1 MKQLLPFLMCIL
13 IMHPV
18 VAQPGSIDLSFD
30 PGASVQNPSAVEAI
44 AIQPDGKIIAVG
56 GFLTYDGQPSKNIV
70 RINPDGTRDETFD
83 VGSGFTAAGQ
93 DPSGSSGRC
102 QSVAVQADGKILVG
116 GFFTS
121 YNGTSINRIARLN
134 ADGSIDQDFVV
145 GIGSN
150 NAVQDIA
157 VQADGSI
164 VCGGQFTS
172 YNGITRSKVARLLPD
187 GTLDP
192 SFVPPAIDV
201 NVFQVVP
208 QPDGKVLL
216 GGTITSVGGTTVGRL
231 VRLNAD
237 GGLEAGFPQGTGF
250 NSLVLA
256 IHLMD
261 DGRMMVGGGFT
272 EYDGSPWS
280 RIVRLMP
287 DGGID
292 ATFQAF
298 IGSGSDQVRA
308 IVEQDDGKYVVL
320 GGFSTANSMPA
331 GRVVRLMPDGMTDP
345 SFDPGLGFA
354 NVVQD
359 ALLQPDGKL
368 VAGGF
373 FTAYDNVPRV
383 GVVRVNTTGTTA
395 IAEET
400 GLEFELFPNPT
411 NGLVTLRGDLQGK
424 VEVRVLDATGRMVVE
439 RMVQAVPGGV
449 MAMDLGDVVAGTY
462 VVQVRTERA
471 SATRVLIRE

>member
-1 MKQLLPFLMCIL
+1 MKHLLLLAFCVLAITTAQ
-13 IMHPV
+13 
-18 VAQPGSIDLSFD
+18 AQPGSIDLSFD
-30 PGASVQNPSAVEAI
+30 PGLSVQNPSAVEAI

-134 ADGSIDQDFVV
+134 ADGSIDQDFTV

-201 NVFQVVP
+201 NVFKVVP

-231 VRLNAD
+231 VRLNSD
-237 GGLEAGFPQGTGF
+237 GSLEAGFPQGTGF
-250 NSLVLA
+250 NILVLA

-272 EYDGSPWS
+272 EYDGSP
-280 RIVRLMP
+280 RARVVRLMP
-287 DGGID
+287 DGSID
-292 ATFQAF
+292 ATFQAN

-308 IVEQDDGKYVVL
+308 IVEQDDGKYIVL
-320 GGFSTANSMPA
+320 GGFFQANGEITP
-331 GRVVRLMPDGMTDP
+331 RIVRLMPNGDIDA
-345 SFDPGLGFA
+345 SFNPGLGFS

-395 IAEET
+395 IAEEP

-411 NGLVTLRGDLQGK
+411 NGLVMLRGELQGK
-424 VEVRVLDATGRMVVE
+424 VEVRVLDATGRVVEE
-439 RMVQAVPGGV
+439 RMVQAVPGTAI
-449 MAMDLGDVVAGTY
+449 AMDLGDMVSGTY
-462 VVQVRTERA
+462 VVQVRSELA

>member
-1 MKQLLPFLMCIL
+1 MKHLLTLAWCTL
-13 IMHPV
+13 TLATAQ
-18 VAQPGSIDLSFD
+18 AQPGSIDLSFD

-44 AIQPDGKIIAVG
+44 AIQTDGKIIAVG

-70 RINPDGTRDETFD
+70 RINPDGTRDQTFD
-83 VGSGFTAAGQ
+83 VGSGFTAIGQ

-102 QSVAVQADGKILVG
+102 QAVAIQSDGKILVG

-134 ADGSIDQDFVV
+134 ADGSIDQDFAV

-172 YNGITRSKVARLLPD
+172 YNSINRSKVARLLPN
-187 GTLDP
+187 GTLDID
-192 SFVPPAIDV
+192 FVPPAIDG
-201 NVFQVVP
+201 NVFNVVP
-208 QPDGKVLL
+208 QADGKVLL

-231 VRLNAD
+231 VRLNSD
-237 GGLEAGFPQGTGF
+237 GSLEAGFPQGTGF

-272 EYDGSPWS
+272 EYDGSPRA

-287 DGGID
+287 DGSID

-383 GVVRVNTTGTTA
+383 GVVRVNTAGTSA

-424 VEVRVLDATGRMVVE
+424 VEVRVLDAAGRLMYE
-439 RMVQAVPGGV
+439 SRVQGNGAEPVL
-449 MAMDLGDVVAGTY
+449 MDLSALDTGVY
-462 VVQVRTERA
+462 VVQLRA
-471 SATRVLIRE
+471 KDQVATRTVVRE